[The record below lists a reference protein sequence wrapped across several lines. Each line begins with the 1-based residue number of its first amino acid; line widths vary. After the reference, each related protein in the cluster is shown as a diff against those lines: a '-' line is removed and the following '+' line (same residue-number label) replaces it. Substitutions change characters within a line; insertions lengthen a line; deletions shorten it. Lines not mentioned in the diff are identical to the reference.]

1 MIKITQFFYIHWLVF
16 PLVILAGLVG
26 GLNTLFMAYA
36 IVAIHEL
43 FHLFAALLLKERVG
57 CFIVQPF
64 GMTVRLSAKII
75 QNTKKEMAIAFAGP
89 CANLLMLALCPLL
102 KACYGENTISL
113 LLFQFLNL
121 ATLFVNLLPCLPLD
135 GGRMLKALLIGKI
148 GYLSAVS
155 IMKRLSRIVIFLLI
169 LLGIVLLIV
178 TRMNISLLMAA
189 GFLALHLSE
198 EQRQNECVIMESI
211 LYNKEKLY
219 RRGLMPSRSISVAES
234 VRARDIFNKL
244 SYDSYHM
251 IFIVNQKGKLL
262 RTVTEAQ
269 VVETILK
276 KGWNS
281 RIADVF

>member
-1 MIKITQFFYIHWLVF
+1 MIKITRFFYMHWLVL
-16 PLVILAGLVG
+16 PLLLLAGLVG
-26 GLNTLFMAYA
+26 GLHTLLMAYA
-36 IVAIHEL
+36 IVAVHEL
-43 FHLFAALLLKERVG
+43 FHLFAALALKERVG

-64 GMTVRLSAKII
+64 GMTVRLSAKVI
-75 QNTKKEMAIAFAGP
+75 QNTKKEMAIALAGP
-89 CANLLMLALCPLL
+89 CANLLMLSLCPLL
-102 KACYGENTISL
+102 KAYYGENTLSL

-121 ATLFVNLLPCLPLD
+121 CTLFVNLLPCLPLD
-135 GGRMLKALLIGKI
+135 GGRMLKAFLIGKM
-148 GYLSAVS
+148 GYISAVS
-155 IMKRLSRIVIFLLI
+155 IMKRLSRIVICMLI
-169 LLGIVLLIV
+169 FFGTLLLIV
-178 TRMNISLLMAA
+178 TKMNISLLMAA

-198 EQRQNECVIMESI
+198 EGRQNEYVIMESL
-211 LYNKEKLY
+211 LYNKEKLH
-219 RRGLMPSRSISVAES
+219 RRGAMPSRSISAAES

-281 RIADVF
+281 RLGDVF